1 MNLFYNTGI
10 AFMRLGI
17 KMASVRHKKARLMV
31 QGQSNTFQYLKEH
44 LVGKT
49 PCIWMHVSSLG
60 EFEQGRPLIERIK
73 AEHPEQRIVLT
84 FFSPSGYEVRKDY
97 DKADAVCYL
106 PFDTPGNAKRFL
118 DLVNPSMAIFVK
130 YEFWGNYLSEL
141 KRREVPTYIISA
153 IFRPGQSFF
162 KPWGGMFRKMLG
174 CFTHFYV
181 QNEESRQL
189 LEGIG
194 INAVTVA
201 GDTRFDRVA
210 HVREQAKDFPV
221 RDKMTQGCPFTLVM
235 GSSWPP
241 DEDIV
246 IPYFNAHPG
255 MKLIIAPH
263 EFDRER
269 LDALLGKLKRKAG
282 LYSTTR
288 AEDAHELDCLVIDC
302 FGILS
307 SVYRYGQMAYVGG
320 GFGSGIHNVNEAAV
334 YGIPVVFGPK
344 YDKFLEAIELIAA
357 GGGFSVN
364 DAGSFA
370 KVMDDMLTDEA
381 LLKRS
386 SRVAGQYIQSHLGA
400 TDMILDDLFGKGKM
414 EI

>member
-1 MNLFYNTGI
+1 MNFFYNSGI

-17 KMASVRHKKARLMV
+17 KMASMRHKKARLMV
-31 QGQSNTFQYLKEH
+31 QGQANTFQYLKEH
-44 LVGKT
+44 LDGESQY
-49 PCIWMHVSSLG
+49 IWMHVSSLG
-60 EFEQGRPLIERIK
+60 EFEQGRPLIEKIK
-73 AEHPEQRIVLT
+73 AEHPEQCIVLT

-106 PFDTPGNAKRFL
+106 PFDTPANAKRFL
-118 DLVNPSMAIFVK
+118 DLVRPSMAIFVK

-141 KRREVPTYIISA
+141 KRRAVPTYLISA

-174 CFTHFYV
+174 CFSHFFV

-210 HVREQAKDFPV
+210 HVREQARDFPV
-221 RDKMTQGCPFTLVM
+221 IEKMTQECPFTLVM

-246 IPYFNAHPG
+246 IPYFNTHPG

-269 LDALLGKLKRKAG
+269 LDELMVRLKCKAG

-288 AEDAHELDCLVIDC
+288 AEDASELDCLVIDC

-307 SVYRYGQMAYVGG
+307 SVYRYGQMAYIGG

-344 YDKFLEAIELIAA
+344 YGKFLEAKELIAA
-357 GGGFSVN
+357 GGGFTVRN
-364 DAGSFA
+364 GEEFA
-370 KVMDDMLTDEA
+370 QVMDSLTTSAEK
-381 LLKRS
+381 LQRS
-386 SRVAGQYIQSHLGA
+386 RRIAGDYIQSHLGA
-400 TDMILDDLFGKGKM
+400 TDKIYNHLFA
-414 EI
+414 

>member
-1 MNLFYNTGI
+1 
-10 AFMRLGI
+10 MRLGI
-17 KMASVRHKKARLMV
+17 KIASVRHKKARLLV
-31 QGQSNTFQYLKEH
+31 QGQANTFQYLQEH
-44 LVGKT
+44 LDGKSQY
-49 PCIWMHVSSLG
+49 IWMHVSSLG

-84 FFSPSGYEVRKDY
+84 FFSPSGYEVRKNY
-97 DKADAVCYL
+97 DKVDAVCYL
-106 PFDTPGNAKRFL
+106 PFDTPGNARRFL
-118 DLVNPSMAIFVK
+118 DLVKPSMAIFVK
-130 YEFWGNYLSEL
+130 YEFWGNFLSEL
-141 KRREVPTYIISA
+141 KHREVPTYIISA

-194 INAVTVA
+194 MHNVTVA

-210 HVREQAKDFPV
+210 HVCEQAKDFPV
-221 RDKMTQGCPFTLVM
+221 IEKMTKECPFTLVM

-263 EFDRER
+263 EFDKER
-269 LDALLGKLKRKAG
+269 LNTLLGKVKRKAA
-282 LYSTTR
+282 LYSETAPEQ
-288 AEDAHELDCLVIDC
+288 AEELDCLVIDC

-307 SVYRYGQMAYVGG
+307 SVYRYGQMAYIGG

-334 YGIPVVFGPK
+334 YGIPVAFGPK

-364 DAGSFA
+364 DAASFA
-370 KVMDDMLTDEA
+370 RVMDTMLTDEGE
-381 LLKRS
+381 LKRS
-386 SRVAGQYIQSHLGA
+386 SRIAHDYIQSHLGA
-400 TDMILDDLFGKGKM
+400 TNVIYDDLFGQKQDSGNA
-414 EI
+414 

>member
-1 MNLFYNTGI
+1 MNLGVK
-10 AFMRLGI
+10 L
-17 KMASVRHKKARLMV
+17 ASLRHKKARLMV

-44 LVGKT
+44 LDGKSQY
-49 PCIWMHVSSLG
+49 IWMHVSSLG
-60 EFEQGRPLIERIK
+60 EFEQGRPLIEKIK
-73 AEHPEQRIVLT
+73 AEHPDQRILLT
-84 FFSPSGYEVRKDY
+84 FFSPSGYEVRKNY
-97 DKADAVCYL
+97 DKVDAVCYL
-106 PFDTPGNAKRFL
+106 PIDTLGNARRFV
-118 DLVNPSMAIFVK
+118 DMVRPSMAIFVK

-141 KRREVPTYIISA
+141 KRRNVPTYIISA

-174 CFTHFYV
+174 CFTHLYV

-194 INAVTVA
+194 MHNVTVA

-210 HVREQAKDFPV
+210 HVCEQAKDFPV
-221 RDKMTQGCPFTLVM
+221 IEKMTKESPFTLVM

-263 EFDRER
+263 EFDKER
-269 LDALLGKLKRKAG
+269 LNTLLGKVKRKAA
-282 LYSTTR
+282 LYSETAPEQ
-288 AEDAHELDCLVIDC
+288 AEELDCLVIDC

-307 SVYRYGQMAYVGG
+307 SVYRYGQMAYIGG

-334 YGIPVVFGPK
+334 YGIPVAFGPK

-364 DAGSFA
+364 DAASFA
-370 KVMDDMLTDEA
+370 RVMDTMLTDEGE
-381 LLKRS
+381 LKRS
-386 SRVAGQYIQSHLGA
+386 SRIAHDYIQSHLGA
-400 TDMILDDLFGKGKM
+400 TNVIYDDLFGQKQDSGNA
-414 EI
+414 

>member
-1 MNLFYNTGI
+1 MNLGVK
-10 AFMRLGI
+10 L
-17 KMASVRHKKARLMV
+17 ASLRHKKARLMV

-44 LVGKT
+44 LDGKSQY
-49 PCIWMHVSSLG
+49 IWMHVSSLG
-60 EFEQGRPLIERIK
+60 EFEQGRPLIEKIK
-73 AEHPEQRIVLT
+73 AEHPDQRILLT
-84 FFSPSGYEVRKDY
+84 FFSPSGYEVRKNY
-97 DKADAVCYL
+97 DKVDAVCYL
-106 PFDTPGNAKRFL
+106 PIDMPSNARRFL

-130 YEFWGNYLSEL
+130 YEFWGNFLGEL
-141 KRREVPTYIISA
+141 KRRNVPTYIISA

-162 KPWGGMFRKMLG
+162 KPWGGMFRKMLN
-174 CFTHFYV
+174 CFTHLYV

-194 INAVTVA
+194 MRNVTVA

-221 RDKMTQGCPFTLVM
+221 IEKMTHECPFTLVM

-246 IPYFNAHPG
+246 IPYFNTHPG

-263 EFDRER
+263 EFDKER
-269 LDALLGKLKRKAG
+269 LDTLLGKVKRKAA
-282 LYSTTR
+282 LYSET
-288 AEDAHELDCLVIDC
+288 APEQAGDLDCLVIDC

-334 YGIPVVFGPK
+334 YGIPVAFGPK
-344 YDKFLEAIELIAA
+344 YGKFVEACELIAA
-357 GGGFSVN
+357 GGGFSVS
-364 DAGSFA
+364 DAAGFA
-370 KVMDDMLTDEA
+370 KVMDTMLTDEEQ
-381 LLKRS
+381 LQRS
-386 SRVAGQYIQSHLGA
+386 SRIAGDYIQSHLGA
-400 TDMILDDLFGKGKM
+400 TDLIYKDLFA
-414 EI
+414 

>member
-1 MNLFYNTGI
+1 
-10 AFMRLGI
+10 MRLGI
-17 KMASVRHKKARLMV
+17 KIASVRHKKARLLV
-31 QGQSNTFQYLKEH
+31 QGQANTFQYLQEH
-44 LVGKT
+44 LDGKSQY
-49 PCIWMHVSSLG
+49 IWMHVSSLG

-84 FFSPSGYEVRKDY
+84 FFSPSGYEVRKNY
-97 DKADAVCYL
+97 DKVDAVCYL
-106 PFDTPGNAKRFL
+106 PFDTPGNARRFL
-118 DLVNPSMAIFVK
+118 DLVKPSMAIFVK
-130 YEFWGNYLSEL
+130 YEFWGNFLSEL
-141 KRREVPTYIISA
+141 KHREVPTYIISA

-194 INAVTVA
+194 MHNVTVA

-210 HVREQAKDFPV
+210 HVCEQAKDFPV
-221 RDKMTQGCPFTLVM
+221 IEKMTKESPFTLVM

-263 EFDRER
+263 EFDKER
-269 LDALLGKLKRKAG
+269 LNTLLGKVKRKAA
-282 LYSTTR
+282 LYSETAPEQ
-288 AEDAHELDCLVIDC
+288 AEELDCLVIDC

-307 SVYRYGQMAYVGG
+307 SVYRYGQMAYIGG

-334 YGIPVVFGPK
+334 YGIPVAFGPK

-364 DAGSFA
+364 DAASFA
-370 KVMDDMLTDEA
+370 RVMDTMLTDEGE
-381 LLKRS
+381 LKRS
-386 SRVAGQYIQSHLGA
+386 SRIAHDYIQSHLGA
-400 TDMILDDLFGKGKM
+400 TNVIYDDLFGQKQDSGNA
-414 EI
+414 

>member
-1 MNLFYNTGI
+1 
-10 AFMRLGI
+10 MRLGI
-17 KMASVRHKKARLMV
+17 KMASVRHKKARLLV
-31 QGQSNTFQYLKEH
+31 QGQANTFQYLQEH
-44 LVGKT
+44 LDGKSQY
-49 PCIWMHVSSLG
+49 IWMHVSSLG

-84 FFSPSGYEVRKDY
+84 FFSPSGYEVRKNY
-97 DKADAVCYL
+97 DKVDAVCYL
-106 PFDTPGNAKRFL
+106 PFDTPGNARRFL
-118 DLVNPSMAIFVK
+118 DLVKPSMAIFVK
-130 YEFWGNYLSEL
+130 YEFWGTFLSEL
-141 KRREVPTYIISA
+141 KHREVPTYIISA

-194 INAVTVA
+194 MHNVTVA

-210 HVREQAKDFPV
+210 HVCEQAKDFPV
-221 RDKMTQGCPFTLVM
+221 IEKMTKECPFTLVM

-263 EFDRER
+263 EFDKER
-269 LDALLGKLKRKAG
+269 LNTLLGKVKRKAA
-282 LYSTTR
+282 LYSETAPKQ
-288 AEDAHELDCLVIDC
+288 AEELDCLVIDC

-307 SVYRYGQMAYVGG
+307 SVYRYGQMAYIGG

-334 YGIPVVFGPK
+334 YGIPVAFGPK

-364 DAGSFA
+364 DAASFA
-370 KVMDDMLTDEA
+370 QVMDTMLTDEGE
-381 LLKRS
+381 LKRS
-386 SRVAGQYIQSHLGA
+386 SRIAHDYIQSHLGA
-400 TDMILDDLFGKGKM
+400 TNVIYDDLFGQKQDSGNA
-414 EI
+414 